1 MLERFALLA
10 MSVLLASPSVASEVR
25 FRSANAIVVDE
36 ATGEVLLQ
44 KSGSQSV
51 PIASITKLMTAMVVL
66 DAGKDGAEEVRILDE
81 DVDVL
86 KHTHSRIP
94 VGAILTR
101 DTLLELALMSSDN
114 RAAAA
119 LARTYPGGMTAF
131 REATI
136 AKIESLGLHQTTL
149 SEPTGLSAQN
159 RSSAQDLAL
168 VTRAASQYPEIARI
182 TSQSSRVVR
191 VETKDVLFRNT
202 NALVGR
208 PGWNILLS
216 KTGFTNEAG
225 RCLTMRLDLSGRTI
239 LLVLL
244 GAADPAR
251 RTADIMSVLHWASGT
266 APTYATARHSRTD
279 RVLVSARSSR
289 LHAGNSVPRLTKV
302 KRLGAIPSD
311 RYTHLRGAAAA

>member
-1 MLERFALLA
+1 MFKHCVLLA
-10 MSVLLASPSVASEVR
+10 LGLALASPSVASEVR
-25 FRSANAIVVDE
+25 FRSANAIVIDE
-36 ATGEVLLQ
+36 ATGQVLLQ
-44 KSGSQSV
+44 KSESVAV

-66 DAGKDGAEEVRILDE
+66 DAGQSEAEEVRILDE

-86 KHTHSRIP
+86 KHSHSRIP
-94 VGAILTR
+94 VGAVLTR

-119 LARTYPGGMTAF
+119 LARTYPGGIAAF
-131 REATI
+131 HAATL
-136 AKIESLGLHQTTL
+136 AKIESLGLHHTTL

-168 VTRAASQYPEIARI
+168 VARAAAQYPEIARI
-182 TSQSSRVVR
+182 TSQSSQMVR
-191 VETKDVLFRNT
+191 LDTKDVLFRNT

-225 RCLTMRLDLSGRTI
+225 RCLTMRLELSGRTI
-239 LLVLL
+239 LMVLL

-251 RTADIMSVLHWASGT
+251 RTADVMSVLRWASGG
-266 APTYATARHSRTD
+266 APTYA
-279 RVLVSARSSR
+279 SARRTRAERGLVNTRNSR
-289 LHAGNSVPRLTKV
+289 MLAGDSVPRPIPV
-302 KRLGAIPSD
+302 KRVGASPPERS
-311 RYTHLRGAAAA
+311 THLPGTSAA